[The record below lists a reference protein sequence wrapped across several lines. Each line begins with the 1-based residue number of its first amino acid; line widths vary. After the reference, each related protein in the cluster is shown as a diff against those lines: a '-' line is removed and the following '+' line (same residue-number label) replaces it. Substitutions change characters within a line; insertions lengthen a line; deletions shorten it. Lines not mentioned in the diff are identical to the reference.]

1 MLTAARLSWQQR
13 AIQKAQHDRETRVAV
28 VTMNGVKIGVRGVC
42 TKQNNLTFPTHWT
55 VQQCLVESQWIRLAT
70 PEEEM
75 EDPQK
80 WWRESEVQP
89 KSLIHSD
96 GTVAFLE
103 DLLGVKGNLLYAVA
117 GEVQEATAEVQE
129 TPCADVDDVSTP
141 RTPDPL
147 DEL

>member
-96 GTVAFLE
+96 GTVAFME

-117 GEVQEATAEVQE
+117 GEVATAEVQE